1 MEKTVNPMPI
11 KKTLTDYLRL
21 WFKWFL
27 DPLGGFF
34 NRLGITPNMMTMLGL
49 LGNTVGAYFLARG
62 EMLTGGLFVL
72 LMTPIDALD
81 GTMARLRGESSDF
94 GAFVDSVTDRY
105 SELIIYGGLLYHFL
119 YLGEPVG
126 GLLVFGAAAGSVLVS
141 YVKARAEGL
150 GYEAKVGLL
159 TRVERY
165 LVLAPVFGFQSAF
178 HWACD
183 HCCLCKYHC
192 LAAHLACPWSGAC
205 KDEEAGDLECLKD
218 FLLVHLKYGFTGSSL
233 CLARWQEPGWQR
245 AKPNAADMNPE
256 IVWDLLTYLLIGGI
270 IGARLWHILTPPPS
284 SGITAGWYFTHPLDA
299 LAIWKGGL
307 GIPGAVIGGHD
318 RFVFLRSQA

>member
-1 MEKTVNPMPI
+1 MEKTAKPMPI
-11 KKTLTDYLRL
+11 RKTLTDYLRL

-49 LGNTVGAYFLARG
+49 LGNTIGAYFLARG

-72 LMTPIDALD
+72 LMTPVDALD

-105 SELIIYGGLLYHFL
+105 SELIIYGGLMYY
-119 YLGEPVG
+119 YLSMGDPLG

-165 LVLAPVFGFQSAF
+165 LVLAPA
-178 HWACD
+178 
-183 HCCLCKYHC
+183 
-192 LAAHLACPWSGAC
+192 
-205 KDEEAGDLECLKD
+205 
-218 FLLVHLKYGFTGSSL
+218 LVLN
-233 CLARWQEPGWQR
+233 Q
-245 AKPNAADMNPE
+245 
-256 IVWDLLTYLLIGGI
+256 VLIGLAI
-270 IGARLWHILTPPPS
+270 IAVFAN
-284 SGITAGWYFTHPLDA
+284 ITALQR
-299 LAIWKGGL
+299 IWH
-307 GIPGAVIGGHD
+307 V
-318 RFVFLRSQA
+318 RSQAHAKMKTTVPDARDGKQEI

>member
-1 MEKTVNPMPI
+1 MEKIANPMPI

-34 NRLGITPNMMTMLGL
+34 NRLGLTPNMMTILGL
-49 LGNTVGAYFLARG
+49 IGNAVGAYYLARG

-105 SELIIYGGLLYHFL
+105 SELLIYGGLLYYFL
-119 YLGEPVG
+119 SLGDPLG
-126 GLLVFGAAAGSVLVS
+126 GLLVFGAASGSVLVS

-150 GYEAKVGLL
+150 GYEAKVGVL

-165 LVLAPVFGFQSAF
+165 IVLAPSLVFNQLF
-178 HWACD
+178 
-183 HCCLCKYHC
+183 
-192 LAAHLACPWSGAC
+192 
-205 KDEEAGDLECLKD
+205 
-218 FLLVHLKYGFTGSSL
+218 
-233 CLARWQEPGWQR
+233 
-245 AKPNAADMNPE
+245 
-256 IVWDLLTYLLIGGI
+256 IG
-270 IGARLWHILTPPPS
+270 
-284 SGITAGWYFTHPLDA
+284 
-299 LAIWKGGL
+299 LAI
-307 GIPGAVIGGHD
+307 IAVLANFTALQRIWH
-318 RFVFLRSQA
+318 VRSQAHVKMRKQEI

>member
-1 MEKTVNPMPI
+1 MIARMYSSEEQTEQTVYHMPI
-11 KKTLTDYLRL
+11 KKTLTDYLRR

-34 NRLGITPNMMTMLGL
+34 NRLGLTPNAMTMLGL
-49 LGNTVGAYFLARG
+49 LGNTIGAYFLARG

-119 YLGEPVG
+119 DLGEPLG

-165 LVLAPVFGFQSAF
+165 LVLAPSLVFNQV
-178 HWACD
+178 
-183 HCCLCKYHC
+183 Y
-192 LAAHLACPWSGAC
+192 
-205 KDEEAGDLECLKD
+205 
-218 FLLVHLKYGFTGSSL
+218 
-233 CLARWQEPGWQR
+233 
-245 AKPNAADMNPE
+245 
-256 IVWDLLTYLLIGGI
+256 I
-270 IGARLWHILTPPPS
+270 
-284 SGITAGWYFTHPLDA
+284 
-299 LAIWKGGL
+299 GL
-307 GIPGAVIGGHD
+307 GIIAVFANITALQRIWH
-318 RFVFLRSQA
+318 VRSQAHVKMKRQEI